1 MTVLLV
7 ILGLLP
13 FAAGGVMNHSMMAH
27 PDTLPPFLLIGLLLL
42 LGWGLISF
50 FAVRRGGSVETV
62 VLSLNA
68 VAALVLILLGVQE
81 LILGAYWMNAAGAW
95 TQFFYLPLLNLGFTL
110 TPWSHSVFPAYAAS
124 FILLAAASALGS
136 LLGTRSR
143 QK

>member
-50 FAVRRGGSVETV
+50 FAVQRGGNIETV

-95 TQFFYLPLLNLGFTL
+95 TQFFYLPLLNFGFTL
-110 TPWSHSVFPAYAAS
+110 TPWSYSVFPAYAAA
-124 FILLAAASALGS
+124 FLLLAAASAFGSALGK
-136 LLGTRSR
+136 RSR
-143 QK
+143 SE

>member
-13 FAAGGVMNHSMMAH
+13 FVAGGLMNHSMLAH

-50 FAVRRGGSVETV
+50 FAVRRGGCVETV

-68 VAALVLILLGVQE
+68 VAALVLVLLGVQE
-81 LILGAYWMNAAGAW
+81 LILGAYWTNAAGAW
-95 TQFFYLPLLNLGFTL
+95 TQYFYLPLLNLGFTL
-110 TPWSHSVFPAYAAS
+110 TSWSHSVFPAYAAA
-124 FILLAAASALGS
+124 FVLLAAASALGCV
-136 LLGTRSR
+136 LGKRSR
-143 QK
+143 SE